1 MINIK
6 IRDIETF
13 LNVRNVGTM
22 TIAILSNAIKL
33 GASNESCT
41 RPGTTPKRFLLSTST
56 SAAVRK

>member
-22 TIAILSNAIKL
+22 TIAIFSNAIKL
-33 GASNESCT
+33 DASKESCT
-41 RPGTTPKRFLLSTST
+41 RPGTTFKRFLLST
-56 SAAVRK
+56 